1 MKPKHIKDFLLSE
14 IRSVVAKSEEFC
26 YDPQRDFSRKRKLS
40 FEAMLKTIIGMGSKS
55 LANEMR
61 LRAAY
66 KA

>member
-1 MKPKHIKDFLLSE
+1 MKPKHIKGFLLSE
-14 IRSVVAKSEEFC
+14 IRSVAAKSEEFC
-26 YDPQRDFSRKRKLS
+26 YDPQRDFSCKRKLS